1 MFMATTNSC
10 KKYKQGKGGVFMKKR
25 ILTNIATMAIVVV
38 GLAILPFYTAFSSHK
53 EQLLEDILGIKQKH
67 IYTSKDFNFKK
78 NYANDEIIVKFK
90 DTTSVSTIQQKLKN
104 NISAKSIYKQRAY
117 RIQLSKQT
125 VEEAIAQYKNDP
137 DVEYAQPNYIYTVQT
152 IPNDPGFYMQWAF
165 KNTGQRIDAWYTKNN
180 PGIPSSDIGT
190 EKAWNAATDCSNVIV
205 AVLDSGVNYVHEDL
219 QNNMWDGKAMGF
231 PNHGYNFSSYN
242 DDPMDYHGHG
252 THVAGIIAAQGNNGI
267 GVTGVC
273 WKATIMAVKVLSDE
287 GYGYSSG
294 IASGIYFAAEH
305 GAKIIN
311 MSLGGRAYDQSIF
324 DAIQYAKSKGV
335 LVIAAAGNDG
345 VDLSGY
351 YTIFP
356 CMYQTDNIICVG
368 ALDQSYKIASFSNYS
383 SSQTNPKVHIY
394 APGVNVLS
402 TVTSTIA
409 VSVTGNMINQSGWA
423 STDSNWAIH
432 DTVGY
437 RVASNPA
444 NFNFSVTYYPNLRS
458 YLYKTV
464 DCTRYKKI
472 ALVFDAYI
480 HVENVYDSFRVYYA
494 KGQVKPPI
502 LNNPILQ
509 FSGYN
514 NDFTT
519 YMYQLN
525 DCSNSLC
532 TIAFYLYSDSAVNF
546 QGVAIKNAEIYN
558 LVPATDNYTIY
569 SGTSMAT
576 PVVSGMAALLW
587 SVYTD
592 YDYKKIRSKI
602 INGALEENG
611 GYSFKI
617 KKAKIWGSLTYI
629 KSPTGV
635 KCIRIR

>member
-1 MFMATTNSC
+1 
-10 KKYKQGKGGVFMKKR
+10 MKRR
-25 ILTNIATMAIVVV
+25 ILTNIAVMALVVV
-38 GLAILPFYTAFSSHK
+38 GLAILPFYTAFSSNK

-67 IYTSKDFNFKK
+67 IYTSKHFNFKK
-78 NYANDEIIVKFK
+78 NYVDDEIIVKFK
-90 DTTSVSTIQQKLKN
+90 DTTSLSAIQQKLSKKENTKN
-104 NISAKSIYKQRAY
+104 IYRHRIYKVK
-117 RIQLSKQT
+117 LSNQT

-137 DVEYAQPNYIYTVQT
+137 DVEYVQPNYIYTIQAL
-152 IPNDPGFYMQWAF
+152 PNDPGFYMQWAF

-180 PGIPSSDIGT
+180 PGTLGSDIGT
-190 EKAWNAATDCSNVIV
+190 EKAWNAATDCSNIVI
-205 AVLDSGVNYVHEDL
+205 AVLDTGVNYLHEDL
-219 QNNMWDGKAMGF
+219 ENNMWDGTAMGF
-231 PNHGYNFSSYN
+231 LNHGYNFSSSN
-242 DDPMDYHGHG
+242 DDPIDYHGHG
-252 THVAGIIAAQGNNGI
+252 THVAGIIASEGNNGI
-267 GVTGVC
+267 GVAGVC

-287 GYGYSSG
+287 GYGYSSN

-311 MSLGGRAYDQSIF
+311 MSLGGRGYDQAMF

-335 LVIAAAGNDG
+335 LVIVAAGNDG

-356 CMYQTDNIICVG
+356 CMYQIDNIICVG

-394 APGVNVLS
+394 APGVNILS
-402 TVTSTIA
+402 TVTSTVA
-409 VSVTGNMINQSGWA
+409 VSITGNMINQSGWA

-432 DTVGY
+432 DTLGY

-444 NFNFSVTYYPNLRS
+444 NFNFSTTYNPNLRS

-464 DCTRYKKI
+464 DCTGYKKL

-480 HVENVYDSFRVYYA
+480 HVENNYDSFRVYYG

-502 LNNPILQ
+502 PNNPILQ
-509 FSGYN
+509 YSGYN
-514 NDFTT
+514 NGFTT
-519 YMYQLN
+519 YTFPLN

-532 TIAFYLYSDSAVNF
+532 TIAFYLYSDSYNNF

-558 LVPATDNYTIY
+558 LLPATDRYAIY

-587 SVYTD
+587 SAYPN

-602 INGALEENG
+602 MNGALEENG

-617 KKAKIWGSLTYI
+617 KKAKIWDALTYI

-635 KCIRIR
+635 KCTRIK